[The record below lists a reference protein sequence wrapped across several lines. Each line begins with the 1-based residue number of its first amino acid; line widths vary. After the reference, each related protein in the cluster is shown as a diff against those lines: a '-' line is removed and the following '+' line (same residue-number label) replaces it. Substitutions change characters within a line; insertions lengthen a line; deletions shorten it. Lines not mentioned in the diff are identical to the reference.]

1 VKCPSGG
8 QLIVYSVVL
17 TLLSGT
23 ALFGV
28 NRYGLA
34 QRTYRASGAVT
45 AASIDRVQVDAPEE
59 AYAWWRTRG
68 VHGRK
73 ILFFAGEWEKID
85 PEGFFEMPLVRRYP
99 LELFSYGR
107 ALEESRLDR
116 RNFLFIATVTGI
128 VRDLTVVIPESV
140 YLHFAEQARSAK
152 NARFLAD
159 AVSLTY
165 HGLPRTFMTLSN
177 FRAPTEP
184 ALIYVGASFFRDHT
198 PEALHKALVD
208 SGVRTDCLI
217 LCRMAGDERVTDEE
231 RKRLA
236 AFARL
241 LGMPGVERRE
251 RQPL

>member
-1 VKCPSGG
+1 MKCPSGG

-17 TLLSGT
+17 VLLSGT
-23 ALFGV
+23 VLFGV

-45 AASIDRVQVDAPEE
+45 DAGIDRVQVDTPEE
-59 AYAWWRTRG
+59 AYAHWRQKGMR
-68 VHGRK
+68 GRK

-85 PEGFFEMPLVRRYP
+85 PEGFFEMPLERRYP

-140 YLHFAEQARSAK
+140 YLHVAEQARSAK
-152 NARFLAD
+152 NARFLAG

-165 HGLPRTFMTLSN
+165 HGLPRTFTTLRN
-177 FRAPTEP
+177 FRSPAEP
-184 ALIYVGASFFRDHT
+184 ALVYVGASFFREQT
-198 PEALHKALVD
+198 PEALHAALIGA
-208 SGVRTDCLI
+208 GVRTDSMI
-217 LCRMAGDERVTDEE
+217 LCRMTNDEMVGNEE
-231 RKRLA
+231 RERLA

-241 LGMPGVERRE
+241 LGMAGNSGKVRHPS
-251 RQPL
+251 